1 MPCSC
6 LFWVWLCCV
15 GVGVLVCAAGF
26 VWIMILLFVGYG
38 VRLGSVGWLGFVL
51 WFDRWWLSL

>member
-51 WFDRWWLSL
+51 WFGSGG